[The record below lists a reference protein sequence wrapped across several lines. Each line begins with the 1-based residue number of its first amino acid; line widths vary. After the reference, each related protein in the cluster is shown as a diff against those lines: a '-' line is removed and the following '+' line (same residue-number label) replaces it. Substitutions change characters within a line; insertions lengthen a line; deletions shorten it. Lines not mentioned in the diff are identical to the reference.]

1 MAPRGVS
8 PAHAS
13 AGPAGP
19 AQQDTIQLRNATNFR
34 SVSRNDPALVEILDT
49 SNYSVIYHY
58 DAAGE
63 KWEKQ
68 KQEGPLFVVRR

>member
-1 MAPRGVS
+1 MAARGAS

-13 AGPAGP
+13 AGPGP
-19 AQQDTIQLRNATNFR
+19 AQQDITQLRNATNFR
-34 SVSRNDPALVEILDT
+34 TVQRNDPALLEILDT
-49 SNYSVIYHY
+49 STYSVIYHY